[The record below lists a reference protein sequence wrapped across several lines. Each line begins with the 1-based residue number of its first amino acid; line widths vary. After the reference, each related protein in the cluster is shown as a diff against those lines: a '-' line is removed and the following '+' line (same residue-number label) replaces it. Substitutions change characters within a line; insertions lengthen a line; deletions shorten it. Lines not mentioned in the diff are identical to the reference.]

1 MSSIEL
7 VWPTNVR
14 PSSCMFRVR
23 THSIFSSSP
32 LRRSRRIFGSV
43 VDEWVAQLSFDQL
56 PPEVWLPLDA
66 MISRL
71 DGPSGIIR
79 MWDAVCFLPRGMA
92 AGLNMDTQ
100 VSTGAP
106 FSDGTYFTDGSGWL
120 DVSAYG
126 ALDGAQQAGA
136 ESIVIAG
143 LVANQPASLMAGDKF
158 ELGGYLY
165 KATSTVSSDASGKA
179 LVPIRPRLRLPALAG
194 DQIKFAY
201 PTSPFQLA
209 DDDQGGVEVS
219 SPVFGSFGLS
229 LVEIVP

>member
-1 MSSIEL
+1 MSNIEII
-7 VWPTNVR
+7 WPTTVR
-14 PSSCMFRVR
+14 PSSCSFRIR
-23 THSIFSSSP
+23 THSIFSTSP
-32 LRRSRRIFGSV
+32 LRRSRRVFGSV
-43 VDEWVAQLSFDQL
+43 VDEWVAQLTYGQL

-79 MWDAVCFLPRGMA
+79 MWDAMCFLPRGIA
-92 AGLNMDTQ
+92 AGLNMDTA
-100 VSTGAP
+100 VSIGAP
-106 FSDGTYFTDGSGWL
+106 FSDGTYFTDGTGWL

-126 ALDGAQQAGA
+126 VVDGGQDAGA
-136 ESIVIAG
+136 GSIVIGG
-143 LVANQPASLMAGDKF
+143 LIANQPVSLMSGDRF

-165 KATSTVSSDASGKA
+165 KVTSTVASDASGKA

-229 LVEIVP
+229 LIEVVP